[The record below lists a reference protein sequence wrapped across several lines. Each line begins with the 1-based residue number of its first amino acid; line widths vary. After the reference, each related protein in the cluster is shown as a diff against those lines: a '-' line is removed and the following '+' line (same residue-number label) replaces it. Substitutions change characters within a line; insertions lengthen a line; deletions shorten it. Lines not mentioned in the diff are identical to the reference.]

1 MICCIH
7 TKMYQLND
15 IYKPVVE
22 INDEMTEIDENYSEK
37 LWFAKID
44 ETVFS
49 FKPKI
54 HNWLREGENGTKEKR
69 VSNLQVPDENL
80 LSQAGHHDPDHQGCH
95 PERKLC
101 KKS

>member
-1 MICCIH
+1 
-7 TKMYQLND
+7 MYQLND

-49 FKPKI
+49 FKTKI
-54 HNWLREGENGTKEKR
+54 HNWLRERENGTKEKR
-69 VSNLQVPDENL
+69 VSILQVPDENL